1 MPHIEKVTLLL
12 LFTTIHIFV
21 YCSEYEMHYWWNV
34 CSEIYSRRWICI
46 WPYLWLNESETGLSL
61 NNSIT
66 YRKNSKWSG
75 PSLDPTQAGATCSA
89 LPFFIILKMSPL
101 LVLFSAHCVCWRLT
115 FSYLTMQ
122 WLPLQAIA
130 YWRLRCWQV
139 MSSVKICSKNLYLKH
154 DPFCYLFPV
163 YILWK
168 VSMLKFR

>member
-1 MPHIEKVTLLL
+1 MSLH
-12 LFTTIHIFV
+12 
-21 YCSEYEMHYWWNV
+21 
-34 CSEIYSRRWICI
+34 
-46 WPYLWLNESETGLSL
+46 LSL
-61 NNSIT
+61 LTCLSLTILFHLIVVC
-66 YRKNSKWSG
+66 YYLEYISLLIYFQSSKPGHSYCILLSSLEVAG
-75 PSLDPTQAGATCSA
+75 PFREPCASRSYVQRAA
-89 LPFFIILKMSPL
+89 LFIILKMSPL
-101 LVLFSAHCVCWRLT
+101 LVLFSVHCVCWRLT